1 MFLLICYNNNGDYM
15 ENYRFGDNTIV
26 HSIGFNPWK
35 IESILTNGIL
45 SKSEAKENNIKYA
58 RNYFGYNFDDY
69 ISMSRPMYSNMDDI
83 NSSFYMYVPKNVSIV
98 VENQDFIYN
107 SDEQYFN
114 HPDEVFVSKKVPVTN
129 FAGIIIPD
137 KYSDYSLRDLP
148 MIPLKSTS
156 YLNIKENCDLTI
168 AYLKNMGELV
178 DSNEYQLLL
187 SELKNTIILL
197 NSDRDNEELQG
208 DFLDIKL
215 ALNEFIAEHVQN
227 AFDKLLNT
235 DTTLSDMVNYLNE
248 KTLNLEMY
256 SYSNSRKK

>member
-1 MFLLICYNNNGDYM
+1 M
-15 ENYRFGDNTIV
+15 ENYRFGYNTIV

-45 SKSEAKENNIKYA
+45 SKNEASINNVSYA

-69 ISMSRPMYSNMDDI
+69 ISMSRPMYSNTDDI

-107 SDEQYFN
+107 SNEQYFN
-114 HPDEVFVSKKVPVTN
+114 HPDEVFVNRKVPVTN
-129 FAGIIIPD
+129 FAGIIIPE
-137 KYSDYSLRDLP
+137 DYKDYNLKDLP

-156 YLNIKENCDLTI
+156 YINIKDNCDMTI
-168 AYLKNMGELV
+168 EYLKNLGEIV
-178 DSNEYQLLL
+178 DRNEYHLLL
-187 SELKNTIILL
+187 AELKNTIILL
-197 NSDRDNEELQG
+197 NSNRESQELQE

-215 ALNEFIAEHVQN
+215 ALNEFIAEHIQN
-227 AFDKLLNT
+227 AFDRLLNT
-235 DTTLSDMVNYLNE
+235 NTTLFDILNYLNE

>member
-1 MFLLICYNNNGDYM
+1 
-15 ENYRFGDNTIV
+15 
-26 HSIGFNPWK
+26 
-35 IESILTNGIL
+35 
-45 SKSEAKENNIKYA
+45 
-58 RNYFGYNFDDY
+58 
-69 ISMSRPMYSNMDDI
+69 MYSNIYDI

-137 KYSDYSLRDLP
+137 KYSDYSIKDLP

-168 AYLKNMGELV
+168 KYLKNMGEQV
-178 DSNEYQLLL
+178 DSNEYQSLL

-197 NSDRDNEELQG
+197 NSDRENKELQE

-227 AFDKLLNT
+227 SFDRLLNT
-235 DTTLSDMVNYLNE
+235 NTTLSDMVNYLKKYE